1 MSICRDYGPFAERR
15 RIAGA
20 AMSSE
25 RDAAMRVGD
34 VGPEDFCEM
43 FNDRKYLQQR
53 QTKGLPTAPHAEPA
67 DAPDAEAAVEPED
80 APAESDTAAG
90 DAAPAGGAEGAS
102 GGGAAQ
108 AGVETSEAAESGE
121 MGREDASNA
130 ATQPRPP
137 TVQDSDSDAQA
148 AEKARADS
156 ELTRALKELEEARV
170 AKDEAD
176 AVYDEAE
183 AALKRRGPGGGAKT
197 KAKQLAVQNADVKL
211 HMATERT
218 EIADCKV
225 MEAKRKVE
233 AAAAAPAEAA
243 LADSDIGEAQTQ
255 TYRAMAPVAA
265 AMAASAAVEATTG
278 APVEPS
284 ADEKHPSGMRNSR
297 PAHTREVRA
306 HHAHKRKT
314 HAAHTTLSQ
323 GVCQLGYWNKPN
335 GPIKRFL
342 RLLVDHMIY
351 VRDGRPLEVD
361 PKELRETG
369 DRVLGAAVNRVR
381 ANM

>member
-1 MSICRDYGPFAERR
+1 MNGHGRLVIKYRLTCTKNKLDSRMSPVGRAASPVRFSSVSSAMGTLDGRR
-15 RIAGA
+15 SISDAGA
-20 AMSSE
+20 A
-25 RDAAMRVGD
+25 
-34 VGPEDFCEM
+34 
-43 FNDRKYLQQR
+43 YL
-53 QTKGLPTAPHAEPA
+53 
-67 DAPDAEAAVEPED
+67 EAACSRP
-80 APAESDTAAG
+80 
-90 DAAPAGGAEGAS
+90 
-102 GGGAAQ
+102 
-108 AGVETSEAAESGE
+108 GVLPCQLEAH
-121 MGREDASNA
+121 
-130 ATQPRPP
+130 
-137 TVQDSDSDAQA
+137 A
-148 AEKARADS
+148 AEKARA
-156 ELTRALKELEEARV
+156 EL
-170 AKDEAD
+170 
-176 AVYDEAE
+176 
-183 AALKRRGPGGGAKT
+183 
-197 KAKQLAVQNADVKL
+197 Q
-211 HMATERT
+211 
-218 EIADCKV
+218 
-225 MEAKRKVE
+225 EAKRKVE

-306 HHAHKRKT
+306 HHARNPNT

-351 VRDGRPLEVD
+351 VRDSRPLEVD

>member
-1 MSICRDYGPFAERR
+1 
-15 RIAGA
+15 
-20 AMSSE
+20 
-25 RDAAMRVGD
+25 
-34 VGPEDFCEM
+34 
-43 FNDRKYLQQR
+43 
-53 QTKGLPTAPHAEPA
+53 
-67 DAPDAEAAVEPED
+67 
-80 APAESDTAAG
+80 
-90 DAAPAGGAEGAS
+90 
-102 GGGAAQ
+102 
-108 AGVETSEAAESGE
+108 
-121 MGREDASNA
+121 
-130 ATQPRPP
+130 
-137 TVQDSDSDAQA
+137 VQDSDSDAQA

-156 ELTRALKELEEARV
+156 ELTRALKELEEAFA

-183 AALKRRGPGGGAKT
+183 AALKRGAKT
-197 KAKQLAVQNADVKL
+197 VAKQKAVQDADVKL

-284 ADEKHPSGMRNSR
+284 AGEKHPSGMRNSR

-351 VRDGRPLEVD
+351 VRDSRPLEVD

-381 ANM
+381 ANVCFCMRQRVFDVQRILGHYASTRVDG

>member
-1 MSICRDYGPFAERR
+1 MGTLDGRRSISD
-15 RIAGA
+15 AGA
-20 AMSSE
+20 A
-25 RDAAMRVGD
+25 
-34 VGPEDFCEM
+34 
-43 FNDRKYLQQR
+43 YL
-53 QTKGLPTAPHAEPA
+53 
-67 DAPDAEAAVEPED
+67 EAACSRP
-80 APAESDTAAG
+80 
-90 DAAPAGGAEGAS
+90 
-102 GGGAAQ
+102 
-108 AGVETSEAAESGE
+108 GVLPCQLEAH
-121 MGREDASNA
+121 
-130 ATQPRPP
+130 
-137 TVQDSDSDAQA
+137 A
-148 AEKARADS
+148 AEKARA
-156 ELTRALKELEEARV
+156 EL
-170 AKDEAD
+170 
-176 AVYDEAE
+176 
-183 AALKRRGPGGGAKT
+183 
-197 KAKQLAVQNADVKL
+197 Q
-211 HMATERT
+211 
-218 EIADCKV
+218 
-225 MEAKRKVE
+225 EAKRKVE

-306 HHAHKRKT
+306 HHARNPNT

-351 VRDGRPLEVD
+351 VRDSRPLEVD

-381 ANM
+381 ANVCFCMRQRVLHLQGILGQYASTRVDG